1 MTKIKFCGLKRKADI
16 DAASAL
22 KPDYI
27 GFVFAKDSR
36 RYISPENA
44 AVLKSCLSSE
54 ISAVG
59 VFVNESPEAIASL
72 LDKGVI
78 DLAQLH
84 GDEDEAYISRLK
96 ELTGKP
102 VIKAFRISSASD
114 AAKASASSAD
124 MILLDS
130 GTGSGRTFNWQ
141 LIKEI
146 RRPYFLAG
154 GLDPENAGDAVRLLS
169 PWAVDVSSGIETD
182 GFKDIEKMA
191 AFAEIVRKTSEKT
204 LSSIKNAMEKS

>member
-1 MTKIKFCGLKRKADI
+1 MTKIKFCGLKREADI
-16 DAASAL
+16 EAANAL
-22 KPDYI
+22 KPDFI
-27 GFVFAKDSR
+27 GFVFTKDSR

-44 AVLKSCLSSE
+44 AVLKSRLSPE

-59 VFVNESPEAIASL
+59 VFVNERPESIASL

-96 ELTGKP
+96 ELTGNP
-102 VIKAFRISSASD
+102 VIKAFRISSASE
-114 AAKASASSAD
+114 AVKASASSAD

-154 GLDPENAGDAVRLLS
+154 GLDSENAGNAIRLLH
-169 PWAVDVSSGIETD
+169 PWAVDVSSGIET
-182 GFKDIEKMA
+182 GGLKDIEKMA
-191 AFAEIVRKTSEKT
+191 AFAAAVRKAFKES
-204 LSSIKNAMEKS
+204 

>member
-16 DAASAL
+16 EAANAL
-22 KPDYI
+22 MPDFI

-44 AVLKSCLSSE
+44 AVLKSRLSPE
-54 ISAVG
+54 ITAVG
-59 VFVNESPEAIASL
+59 VFVNERPESIASL
-72 LDKGVI
+72 LNDGVI
-78 DLAQLH
+78 DLVQLH

-96 ELTGKP
+96 DLTGKP
-102 VIKAFRISSASD
+102 VIKAFRITSASE
-114 AAKASASSAD
+114 AIKASASSAD

-154 GLDPENAGDAVRLLS
+154 GLDPINVSDAVRLLY
-169 PWAVDVSSGIETD
+169 PWAVDVSSSIETN
-182 GFKDIEKMA
+182 GLKDIEKMA
-191 AFAEIVRKTSEKT
+191 AFAAAVRKAFKES
-204 LSSIKNAMEKS
+204 